1 MTKYDIKIRDGHTDT
16 PFYMQFM
23 RFKKLKV
30 KIANLFVNATSQIKT
45 FCAVPDPLINRV
57 LDQGLFKPFIEKM
70 KVASWE
76 AKSGTVR

>member
-1 MTKYDIKIRDGHTDT
+1 M
-16 PFYMQFM
+16 
-23 RFKKLKV
+23 

-57 LDQGLFKPFIEKM
+57 FDQGLFKPFIEKM